1 MIKIEIEEVLRDLK
15 QGKEIVNED
24 WNGMQQKG
32 KIMYIR
38 KDRRKVDPSKITE
51 PFIEMVV
58 CTAVKTSTTNSG
70 WDVKRFPWTPSQLD
84 MFSDKWLIR
93 GPDKKD

>member
-1 MIKIEIEEVLRDLK
+1 MKFGKIMGDLLK
-15 QGKEIVNED
+15 GKEVVNED

-38 KDRRKVDPSKITE
+38 KNRRKVDLSKITE

-58 CTAVKTSTTNSG
+58 CTAVKTSTTNRG
-70 WDVKRFPWTPSQLD
+70 WDVKRFPWTTSQLD
-84 MFSDKWLIR
+84 MFSDKWLVR
-93 GPDKKD
+93 EK